1 MIKGIN
7 EFVSL
12 GARQKN
18 IELEATIQGKK
29 VKGNFLVKFPSIMD
43 RIEAEA
49 KAARILRDSDVNAML
64 TETYWLTQ
72 AICYL
77 ERVIIEKPDWYNL
90 DYIDDTKVIFDLY
103 EKAKE
108 FENSFRAEN
117 ESDKHQGDS
126 GQSVDEKSLEGK

>member
-1 MIKGIN
+1 MKGIN

-12 GARQKN
+12 GARQKE

-49 KAARILRDSDVNAML
+49 KASRILNQADVNTML
-64 TETYWLTQ
+64 TETYILTQ

-77 ERVIIEKPDWYNL
+77 ERVIINKPDWYNF
-90 DYIDDTKVIFDLY
+90 DYIDDPQVIFDLY

-108 FENSFRAEN
+108 FENSFRAKD
-117 ESDKHQGDS
+117 ESDEHQGDS
-126 GQSVDEKSLEGK
+126 SESVDEESLEDK

>member
-1 MIKGIN
+1 MKGIN

-77 ERVIIEKPDWYNL
+77 ERVIIEKPEWYNF
-90 DYIDDTKVIFDLY
+90 DYIDDPQVVLDLY
-103 EKAKE
+103 GKVKE
-108 FENSFRAEN
+108 FENSFRPKN
-117 ESDKHQGDS
+117 EEDERPGDS
-126 GQSVDEKSLEGK
+126 DESVDEESLEGK

>member
-1 MIKGIN
+1 MKGIN
-7 EFVSL
+7 EFISL
-12 GARQKN
+12 GARQKE

-77 ERVIIEKPDWYNL
+77 ERVIVEKPDWYNL

-108 FENSFRAEN
+108 FENSFRTED

-126 GQSVDEKSLEGK
+126 SQSVDEESLEGK

>member
-1 MIKGIN
+1 MKGIN

-12 GARQKN
+12 GARQKE
-18 IELEATIQGKK
+18 IELEAIIQGKK

-49 KAARILRDSDVNAML
+49 KAATILKQADVNAML

-77 ERVIIEKPDWYNL
+77 EKVIIQKPDWYNL
-90 DYIDDTKVIFDLY
+90 DYIDDTKVIFDLFD
-103 EKAKE
+103 KVKD
-108 FENSFRAEN
+108 FENSFRPKDEGN
-117 ESDKHQGDS
+117 ERPGDS
-126 GQSVDEKSLEGK
+126 NESVDEEPLES

>member
-12 GARQKN
+12 GARQEK

-29 VKGNFLVKFPSIMD
+29 VKGDFLVKFPSIMD

-117 ESDKHQGDS
+117 EPDKHQGDS
-126 GQSVDEKSLEGK
+126 SESVDEESLEGK

>member
-1 MIKGIN
+1 MKGIN
-7 EFVSL
+7 EFISL
-12 GARQKN
+12 GARQKE

-49 KAARILRDSDVNAML
+49 KAARILNQADVNAML

-77 ERVIIEKPDWYNL
+77 ERVIVEKPDWYNL
-90 DYIDDTKVIFDLY
+90 DYIDDPQVVLDLY
-103 EKAKE
+103 GEVKE
-108 FENSFRAEN
+108 FENSFRPKDEQ
-117 ESDKHQGDS
+117 DKHEGDS
-126 GQSVDEKSLEGK
+126 SESVDEESLEGK

>member
-1 MIKGIN
+1 MKGIN

-12 GARQKN
+12 GARQEN

-29 VKGNFLVKFPSIMD
+29 VNGNFLVKFPSIMD

-49 KAARILRDSDVNAML
+49 KAARILNQADVNTML
-64 TETYWLTQ
+64 TETYILTQ

-77 ERVIIEKPDWYNL
+77 ERVIINKPDWYNY
-90 DYIDDTKVIFDLY
+90 DYIDDPQVIFDLY

-108 FENSFRAEN
+108 FENSFRAKD
-117 ESDKHQGDS
+117 ESDEHQGDS
-126 GQSVDEKSLEGK
+126 SESVDEESLEDK

>member
-1 MIKGIN
+1 MKGIN

-12 GARQKN
+12 GARQKE
-18 IELEATIQGKK
+18 IEIKAIIQGEE

-49 KAARILRDSDVNAML
+49 KAARILKQADVNVML

-77 ERVIIEKPDWYNL
+77 EKVIIEKPDWYNL
-90 DYIDDTKVIFDLY
+90 DYVDDPKVIFDLY
-103 EKAKE
+103 DKVKE
-108 FENSFRAEN
+108 FENSFRPKD
-117 ESDKHQGDS
+117 ESDKHEGDS
-126 GQSVDEKSLEGK
+126 SKSVDKESLEGK

>member
-1 MIKGIN
+1 MKGIN

-12 GARQKN
+12 GARQKE

-49 KAARILRDSDVNAML
+49 RAARILNQADVNTML
-64 TETYWLTQ
+64 TETYLLTQ

-77 ERVIIEKPDWYNL
+77 ERVIIKKPEWYNF
-90 DYIDDTKVIFDLY
+90 DYIDDPQVVLDLY
-103 EKAKE
+103 GEVKE
-108 FENSFRAEN
+108 FENSFRPKN
-117 ESDKHQGDS
+117 EEDERPGDS
-126 GQSVDEKSLEGK
+126 DESVDEESLESK

>member
-1 MIKGIN
+1 MKGIN

-12 GARQKN
+12 GARQKE

-43 RIEAEA
+43 RIESEA
-49 KAARILRDSDVNAML
+49 KAARILNQADVNTML
-64 TETYWLTQ
+64 TETYILTQ

-77 ERVIIEKPDWYNL
+77 ERVIINKPDWYNY
-90 DYIDDTKVIFDLY
+90 DYIDDPQVIFDLY

-108 FENSFRAEN
+108 FENSFRAKD
-117 ESDKHQGDS
+117 ESDEHQGDS
-126 GQSVDEKSLEGK
+126 SESVDEKSLEDK

>member
-1 MIKGIN
+1 MKGIN

-12 GARQKN
+12 SARQKE

-49 KAARILRDSDVNAML
+49 KAARILNQADVNTML
-64 TETYWLTQ
+64 TETYLLTQ

-77 ERVIIEKPDWYNL
+77 ERVIIKKPDWYNF
-90 DYIDDTKVIFDLY
+90 DYIDDPQVILDLY
-103 EKAKE
+103 GEVKE
-108 FENSFRAEN
+108 FENSFRPKD

-126 GQSVDEKSLEGK
+126 SESVDEESLEGK

>member
-1 MIKGIN
+1 MKGIN
-7 EFVSL
+7 EFISL
-12 GARQKN
+12 GARQKE

-49 KAARILRDSDVNAML
+49 KAARILKQADVNAML

-77 ERVIIEKPDWYNL
+77 ERVIVEKPDWYNL
-90 DYIDDTKVIFDLY
+90 DYIDDPQVVLDLY
-103 EKAKE
+103 GEVKE
-108 FENSFRAEN
+108 FENSFRPKDEQ
-117 ESDKHQGDS
+117 DKHEGDS
-126 GQSVDEKSLEGK
+126 SESVDEESLEG

>member
-1 MIKGIN
+1 MKGIN
-7 EFVSL
+7 EFISL
-12 GARQKN
+12 GARQKE

-49 KAARILRDSDVNAML
+49 KAARILNQADVNAML

-77 ERVIIEKPDWYNL
+77 ERVIVEKPDWYNL
-90 DYIDDTKVIFDLY
+90 DYIDDPQVVLDLY
-103 EKAKE
+103 GEVKE
-108 FENSFRAEN
+108 FENSFRPKDEQ
-117 ESDKHQGDS
+117 DKHQGDS
-126 GQSVDEKSLEGK
+126 SQSVDEESLEGK

>member
-1 MIKGIN
+1 MKGIN
-7 EFVSL
+7 EFISL
-12 GARQKN
+12 GARQKE

-49 KAARILRDSDVNAML
+49 KAARILNQADVNAML

-77 ERVIIEKPDWYNL
+77 ERVIVEKPDWYNL
-90 DYIDDTKVIFDLY
+90 DYIDDPQVVLDLY
-103 EKAKE
+103 GEVKE
-108 FENSFRAEN
+108 FENSFRPKDEQ
-117 ESDKHQGDS
+117 DKHEGDS
-126 GQSVDEKSLEGK
+126 SESVDEESLEG

>member
-1 MIKGIN
+1 MKGIN

-12 GARQKN
+12 GARQEN

-49 KAARILRDSDVNAML
+49 KASRILNQADVNTML
-64 TETYWLTQ
+64 TETYILTQ

-77 ERVIIEKPDWYNL
+77 ERVIINKPDWYNY
-90 DYIDDTKVIFDLY
+90 DYIDDPQVIFDLY

-108 FENSFRAEN
+108 FENSFRAKD
-117 ESDKHQGDS
+117 ESDEHQGDS
-126 GQSVDEKSLEGK
+126 SESVDEESLEDK

>member
-12 GARQKN
+12 GARQKE

-77 ERVIIEKPDWYNL
+77 ERVIVEKPDWYNL
-90 DYIDDTKVIFDLY
+90 DYIDDPQVVLDLY
-103 EKAKE
+103 GEVKE
-108 FENSFRAEN
+108 FENSFRPKDEQ
-117 ESDKHQGDS
+117 DKHEGDS
-126 GQSVDEKSLEGK
+126 SESVDEESLEG

>member
-1 MIKGIN
+1 MKGIN
-7 EFVSL
+7 EFISL
-12 GARQKN
+12 GARQKE

-49 KAARILRDSDVNAML
+49 KAARILNQADVNAML

-77 ERVIIEKPDWYNL
+77 ERVIVEKPDWYNL
-90 DYIDDTKVIFDLY
+90 DYIDDPQVVLDLY
-103 EKAKE
+103 GEVKE
-108 FENSFRAEN
+108 FENSFRPKN
-117 ESDKHQGDS
+117 ESTEHEGDS
-126 GQSVDEKSLEGK
+126 SESVDEESLEG